1 MKRYIFKTRNIAF
14 IAILLSIISCEG
26 RRDFPE
32 IQETGVNLDNFDII
46 LLVSGNTQDITA
58 TFEPN
63 ISPNRDYLWTVDDAS
78 VADLVMNEDKSVSL
92 TATGSGQTTLR
103 ITAVDDTSI
112 TASAPVKVI
121 SGAPVDITAQ
131 ATITVNRENGG
142 GPDAGEGSPK
152 LVDGDIDTKY
162 LSGYLSPFWVN
173 LEFDEPIVAG
183 YYALTSGNDAPDRDP
198 RDWEIQGSQDGV
210 TWETLDARANY
221 TFPDRKLTREFYFDN
236 NTAYKYYRFDV
247 ISNNGGGLFQMQEWQ
262 LFNLPN

>member
-1 MKRYIFKTRNIAF
+1 MKIYIFKLRNIAF
-14 IAILLSIISCEG
+14 LAILLSIISCEG

-32 IQETGVNLDNFDII
+32 LQETGVNLDNFDII
-46 LLVSGNTQDITA
+46 LLISGNTQDITA

-63 ISPNRDYLWTVDDAS
+63 IFPNRDYVWTVDDPS

-92 TATGSGQTTLR
+92 TATGSGETVVR
-103 ITAVDDTSI
+103 ITAVDDNTI
-112 TASAPVKVI
+112 TASAPLKVI

-131 ATITVNRENGG
+131 ATISVNRENGG
-142 GPDAGEGSPK
+142 GPTASEGSPK
-152 LVDGDIDTKY
+152 LVDGDKDTKY
-162 LSGYLSPFWVN
+162 LSGYVAPFWVT
-173 LEFDEPIVAG
+173 LEFDTPVIAG

-210 TWETLDARANY
+210 TWVTLDARSSYN
-221 TFPDRKLTREFYFDN
+221 FPERKLTREFYFDN

-247 ISNNGGGLFQMQEWQ
+247 LSNNGGGLFQMQEWQ